1 VATGLAWTQNGGD
14 ILHIEATLF
23 PGKGELI
30 LTGRLG
36 EVMKESAQAAWSYV
50 RSTAG
55 RLGVEEGA
63 FRGKDVHIHIPE
75 GAIPKDGPSAG
86 ITMATALVST
96 LTGRPVRRNVA
107 MTGEVT
113 LRGYVLPVG
122 GLNEKILAAK
132 RAGVRRV
139 VLPKRNEPQVK
150 EMPSELKKS
159 IEFVFVEHMDEVLEA
174 ALSDGREGT

>member
-1 VATGLAWTQNGGD
+1 
-14 ILHIEATLF
+14 
-23 PGKGELI
+23 
-30 LTGRLG
+30 
-36 EVMKESAQAAWSYV
+36 
-50 RSTAG
+50 
-55 RLGVEEGA
+55 
-63 FRGKDVHIHIPE
+63 KDVHIHIPE